1 MGIWRGFAPRSDLLC
16 PRRQSK
22 QTAQA
27 ALSCPVGAIHL
38 GAAGG
43 GHARFHRAIRA
54 APRPPVTRG
63 THDRQPF
70 PESDRRGKRH
80 GLISACRPLPLR
92 FHQTGQAVFLSQ
104 MRLVQAVFRLLPIPP
119 APKEMR
125 AEARWYRIGNIL
137 WLTNTQRQRS
147 EEGSTFLSSTRA
159 EPDWYTKQSRAPV
172 EKNGGLGVAG

>member
-1 MGIWRGFAPRSDLLC
+1 MEVSLCGARGVFRRSGGGFLC
-16 PRRQSK
+16 PRQQRNQN
-22 QTAQA
+22 
-27 ALSCPVGAIHL
+27 
-38 GAAGG
+38 AAGG

-70 PESDRRGKRH
+70 PESDRRGKRY
-80 GLISACRPLPLR
+80 GLISACHPLPLR
-92 FHQTGQAVFLSQ
+92 LHQIGQAVFLLQ
-104 MRLVQAVFRLLPIPP
+104 MRLVQAVFRLLQIPP

-159 EPDWYTKQSRAPV
+159 EPDWYTKQSCSPRR
-172 EKNGGLGVAG
+172 KNGGLGVAG